1 MTYHKGL
8 LNTETQKFTFSLN
21 SKDEVLKV
29 LKDCDPE
36 KSAGIY
42 SLSWMFLKEGAVVLA
57 LPTSKLCNIL
67 IKRTFTLKNY
77 LKQTVTKK
85 WVKNRSIKLF
95 QNRRK
100 GKFIPNFS
108 LSIILICPEK
118 NDNEAT
124 FYFWNV
130 L

>member
-67 IKRTFTLKNY
+67 IKRTFTLQL
-77 LKQTVTKK
+77 LKTNRYKKMGKKQIHKTV
-85 WVKNRSIKLF
+85 SE
-95 QNRRK
+95 QEK
-100 GKFIPNFS
+100 GKIYPKFFSKYNFD
-108 LSIILICPEK
+108 LPREK
-118 NDNEAT
+118 
-124 FYFWNV
+124 
-130 L
+130 

>member
-1 MTYHKGL
+1 MTYHKEL

-29 LKDCDPE
+29 LKDDDPE

-67 IKRTFTLKNY
+67 IKRTSTLKKL
-77 LKQTVTKK
+77 LKTNRYKK
-85 WVKNRSIKLF
+85 MGKKLIHKTASE
-95 QNRRK
+95 QEE
-100 GKFIPNFS
+100 GKIYPKFFSKYNFD
-108 LSIILICPEK
+108 LPIEK
-118 NDNEAT
+118 
-124 FYFWNV
+124 
-130 L
+130 